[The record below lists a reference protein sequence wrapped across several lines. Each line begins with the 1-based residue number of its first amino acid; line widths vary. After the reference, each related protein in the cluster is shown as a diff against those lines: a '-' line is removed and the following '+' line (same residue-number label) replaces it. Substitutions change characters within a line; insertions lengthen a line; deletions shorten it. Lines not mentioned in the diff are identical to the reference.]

1 MMKSKKRVIFWDMLG
16 MFGLLIKIFMIKLA
30 GCLISVLLV
39 VGIRQKWGGPDSA
52 DTAEAE
58 HRARC
63 DGESEGVFEVGGG
76 EGV

>member
-1 MMKSKKRVIFWDMLG
+1 MR
-16 MFGLLIKIFMIKLA
+16 
-30 GCLISVLLV
+30 
-39 VGIRQKWGGPDSA
+39 IRQKWGGPDSA